1 MKKWAF
7 KLLLGAFVGIS
18 ALLSAVE
25 LRRDHPDVYV
35 VKKSDTLWDIS
46 ATFLDKPWLWPE
58 IWQVNPQVANPHLIY
73 PGDVL
78 SLVYIDGQP
87 RITRKSGV
95 IKLSPGIRE
104 ISRGEA
110 ISALPL
116 EMIKPFLVGAR
127 VVSQEQLD
135 AAPYMLT
142 SDGDH
147 LVAGKNVRIYA
158 RGIKQAEVQAS
169 YALFRKGD
177 EYRDPVTQELL
188 GLEAIHLGAATVAR
202 EGDPVTLDITES
214 VQEARKGDHL
224 LPIDEQH
231 LKPYF
236 YPHAAKEETNGQ
248 IISVYEGVTQI
259 GQYHVVIINRGTR
272 EGIEVGHVFS
282 VWKKGEM
289 FEDKVAKKRRRS
301 AEDYSTLS
309 ELADTI
315 SGDAVDDAVQLPDEE
330 AGEIMVF
337 RTFEKVS
344 LALVMEASRPIHL
357 LDKIRNPY

>member
-7 KLLLGAFVGIS
+7 KLVLGVFIGVSALLGA
-18 ALLSAVE
+18 AE
-25 LRRDHPDVYV
+25 LRTDHPDVYV

-46 ATFLDKPWLWPE
+46 AKFLEKPWLWPE

-78 SLVYIDGQP
+78 SLVYIDGEP
-87 RITRKSGV
+87 KITRKPGV

-110 ISALPL
+110 IAALPL
-116 EMIKPFLVGAR
+116 DVIKPFLVGAR
-127 VVSQEQLD
+127 VVSEEQLEK
-135 AAPYMLT
+135 APYMLT

-158 RGIKQAEVQAS
+158 RGVGDAEVQAS

-188 GLEAIHLGAATVAR
+188 GIEAIHLGAATVAR
-202 EGDPVTLDITES
+202 GGDPVTLDITES
-214 VQEARKGDHL
+214 IQEARKGDRL
-224 LPIDEQH
+224 LPVDAQH
-231 LKPYF
+231 LQPYF
-236 YPHAAKEETNGQ
+236 YPHTAKTETNGQ

-282 VWKKGEM
+282 VWKNGEM
-289 FEDKVAKKRRRS
+289 FEDKIAGERRRNS
-301 AEDYSTLS
+301 DDYSAIGNF
-309 ELADTI
+309 ADAIT
-315 SGDAVDDAVQLPDEE
+315 GKTKNDTVKLPDEE

-344 LALVMEASRPIHL
+344 LALVMNATRPIHL
-357 LDKIRNPY
+357 LDKIHNPY